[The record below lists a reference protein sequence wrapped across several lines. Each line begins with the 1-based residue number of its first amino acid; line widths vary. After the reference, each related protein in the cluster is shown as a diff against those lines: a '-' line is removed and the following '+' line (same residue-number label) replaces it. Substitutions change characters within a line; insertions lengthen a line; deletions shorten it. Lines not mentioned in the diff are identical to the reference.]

1 MMRKMLT
8 VLAAAFVGLFALGGV
23 SNAAPV
29 AAYPPP
35 PITVIVNVNISIV
48 INGDVIIFTGS
59 GFDPGEL
66 ISILTSFS
74 APSGLRSSSA
84 LTDLAAAQKQTTTAD
99 SSGAFSADVQLNQVG
114 TATITATGVSSG
126 KTASAVVTVLAAGST
141 IPAGTSGSSTYV
153 SSGTSSTEL
162 ASTGASIAGPIA
174 IGVAALFA
182 GLALLFFGTRGVIR
196 RKSTG
201 GSSV

>member
-1 MMRKMLT
+1 MLT

-29 AAYPPP
+29 DLYPPP
-35 PITVIVNVNISIV
+35 PATVIVNVNISIT

-74 APSGLRSSSA
+74 APSGLRSSPA
-84 LTDLAAAQKQTTTAD
+84 LTGLAAAQKQTTTAD

-114 TATITATGVSSG
+114 TATITATGLTSG

-141 IPAGTSGSSTYV
+141 IPPGTSGSSTYV
-153 SSGTSSTEL
+153 SGTSSTEL